1 MSSMSTVLTLS
12 EVAHVLFLFNAA
24 VMFTM
29 SVVLVYTVL
38 AYARNVAYT
47 EGIVLLALSFL
58 SVAVVILLDFF
69 LEMGT
74 LANAVRLSGSCFALA
89 GVWFFAR
96 DFVRVGTDSGYMDIG
111 KEGFDDR
118 DD

>member
-1 MSSMSTVLTLS
+1 MHPELPD
-12 EVAHVLFLFNAA
+12 LFLAVHAA
-24 VMFTM
+24 AMLTM
-29 SVVLVYTVL
+29 SLLLIYTVVV
-38 AYARNVAYT
+38 YHRNVAYA
-47 EGIVLLALSFL
+47 EGLVLLSLAFL
-58 SVAVVILLDFF
+58 SATFVVVLEFLLG
-69 LEMGT
+69 MST

-111 KEGFDDR
+111 KEGFDDQ